1 MGQKISVKLIIVFLL
16 FVSCV
21 TTSKRRRRH
30 HKQKRPIILSE
41 PKAIIFDLSEV
52 LFKENKW
59 AFIEKIGFVN
69 LAICTIKNGKNPG
82 QVCLDMLE
90 KMSREK
96 QYKPT
101 VSAKFKG
108 RIMPQCIVEW
118 QQGYKTC
125 NQVRNEIIHYIAQLD
140 EQQYFSSDQ
149 EKEITQKII
158 TLIFDPKELSNLT
171 KPIIPMIHLAQQ
183 LKDSGYKLYVLSN
196 VPEEVFTAVNQTHK
210 EILDL
215 FDGILISGQIK
226 MVKPEKKIFTYFL
239 KKYKLQADECILIDR
254 EENITIAQQ
263 AGITGIVYS
272 RASIVARKLRELGV
286 RI

>member
-1 MGQKISVKLIIVFLL
+1 MGQKISVKLITVFLL
-16 FVSCV
+16 FISCV
-21 TTSKRRRRH
+21 TTSKRRKWH
-30 HKQKRPIILSE
+30 HKQIITRTLSE

-52 LFKENKW
+52 LFKENKS

-69 LAICTIKNGKNPG
+69 LAICTIKNGKSPG

-101 VSAKFKG
+101 VPAKFKG
-108 RIMPQCIVEW
+108 RIMPRCIVEW

-158 TLIFDPKELSNLT
+158 KLIFDPKELSNLT
-171 KPIIPMIHLAQQ
+171 KPIIPMIRLAQQ

-196 VPEEVFTAVNQTHK
+196 IPEEVFTAVNQTHK

-254 EENITIAQQ
+254 EENITIARE
-263 AGITGIVYS
+263 AGITGIVYN

-286 RI
+286 QI